1 MALNTNPFVEGIDP
15 TSTFGGYASVL
26 LQLIRQAIPSSTY
39 GMVLF
44 DTTAP
49 DVTGSNAWRKTCIW
63 LNLTNPNIPTVN
75 VYKEGTSPGWV
86 NTNSIIANGS
96 ISTAMII
103 NGAVTLPKLS
113 VSGGA
118 ALDLIRVNAT
128 TTAFEFVNIASLIT
142 VGSIPVGSII
152 TTGIPPG
159 QLRFAGVFGPT
170 TAQWLTPISI
180 INALVDGSI
189 NPDLIAPPGALAAR
203 SKFLTAR
210 TADTFATY
218 RFFEPNVD
226 MLNDTLSGGKL
237 QNGTVSPSKIESA
250 GVPDGYLMGKVAGV
264 PDWVAPPAIPVAPMT
279 REFAFIT
286 GTDTLPI
293 VGDNQIFVGTALT
306 QPTVNAQ
313 WNAAAGSYTVLNT
326 GYFKITACI
335 NARSA
340 DPTLVTHL
348 SIILRKNG
356 ITVNQTE
363 LLEIDE
369 AGLSPSKN
377 FPIVLTHIAKVTV
390 ANTDVF
396 TLHGFNNT
404 TRDVDILQYSSLTI
418 ERIDT
423 L

>member
-63 LNLTNPNIPTVN
+63 LNLVVPGTPTVN
-75 VYKEGTSPGWV
+75 VYKEGGSPGWINV
-86 NTNSIIANGS
+86 NNIIGNGA
-96 ISTAMII
+96 ITTAMIA

-118 ALDLIRVNAT
+118 ALQLIRVNAT
-128 TTAFEFVNIASLIT
+128 NTAFEFVNVASLIT
-142 VGSIPVGSII
+142 IGSIPVGSLI

-159 QLRFAGVFGPT
+159 ELRFAGVFGPT
-170 TAQWLTPISI
+170 TAQWLTAVQI
-180 INALVDGSI
+180 INALADATIS
-189 NPDLIAPPGALAAR
+189 PDLIAPPGALAAR

-250 GVPDGYLMGKVAGV
+250 GIPDGYLMGKVAGV
-264 PDWVAPPAIPVAPMT
+264 PDWVAPAAVAGSVT
-279 REFAFIT
+279 QFVTDLASL
-286 GTDTLPI
+286 GTYVDTAGTFTILNHTLAAMPLMFR
-293 VGDNQIFVGTALT
+293 VVLRCQTPDGGYVNGDEIDITALAET
-306 QPTVNAQ
+306 SASDFTAAFVVHITSTFVQVIRTYGNNVVIRNKTTGAYYAITTPASWRLRLYAMKVN
-313 WNAAAGSYTVLNT
+313 
-326 GYFKITACI
+326 
-335 NARSA
+335 
-340 DPTLVTHL
+340 
-348 SIILRKNG
+348 
-356 ITVNQTE
+356 
-363 LLEIDE
+363 
-369 AGLSPSKN
+369 
-377 FPIVLTHIAKVTV
+377 
-390 ANTDVF
+390 
-396 TLHGFNNT
+396 
-404 TRDVDILQYSSLTI
+404 
-418 ERIDT
+418 
-423 L
+423 

>member
-63 LNLTNPNIPTVN
+63 LNLVVPGTPTVN
-75 VYKEGTSPGWV
+75 VYKEGGSPGWINV
-86 NTNSIIANGS
+86 NNIIGNGA
-96 ISTAMII
+96 ITTAMIA

-118 ALDLIRVNAT
+118 ALQLIRVNAT
-128 TTAFEFVNIASLIT
+128 NTAFEFVSLASLVT
-142 VGSIPVGSII
+142 VGSIPVGSLI

-159 QLRFAGVFGPT
+159 ELRFAGVFGPT
-170 TAQWLTPISI
+170 TAQWLTAVQI
-180 INALVDGSI
+180 INALADATIS
-189 NPDLIAPPGALAAR
+189 PDLIAPPGALAAR

-250 GVPDGYLMGKVAGV
+250 GIPDGYLMGKVGGV
-264 PDWVAPPAIPVAPMT
+264 PDWVAPAAVAGSVT
-279 REFAFIT
+279 QFVTDLASLGTYVDTT
-286 GTDTLPI
+286 GTFTILNHTLAAMPLMFR
-293 VGDNQIFVGTALT
+293 VVLRCQTPDGGYANGDEIDITALAET
-306 QPTVNAQ
+306 SASDFTAAFMVHITSTFVQVIRTYGNNVVIWNKTTGAYYAITTPANWRLRLYAMKVN
-313 WNAAAGSYTVLNT
+313 
-326 GYFKITACI
+326 
-335 NARSA
+335 
-340 DPTLVTHL
+340 
-348 SIILRKNG
+348 
-356 ITVNQTE
+356 
-363 LLEIDE
+363 
-369 AGLSPSKN
+369 
-377 FPIVLTHIAKVTV
+377 
-390 ANTDVF
+390 
-396 TLHGFNNT
+396 
-404 TRDVDILQYSSLTI
+404 
-418 ERIDT
+418 
-423 L
+423 

>member
-1 MALNTNPFVEGIDP
+1 MIADYNP
-15 TSTFGGYASVL
+15 A
-26 LQLIRQAIPSSTY
+26 
-39 GMVLF
+39 
-44 DTTAP
+44 
-49 DVTGSNAWRKTCIW
+49 
-63 LNLTNPNIPTVN
+63 
-75 VYKEGTSPGWV
+75 
-86 NTNSIIANGS
+86 
-96 ISTAMII
+96 II
-103 NGAVTLPKLS
+103 NTGVTLPKLS
-113 VSGGA
+113 PAGGT
-118 ALDLIRVNAT
+118 ALQLIRVNAT
-128 TTAFEFVNIASLIT
+128 ATNFEFVSLASLVT
-142 VGSIPVGSII
+142 VGSIPVGSLI

-170 TAQWLTPISI
+170 TAQWLQPIQI

-189 NPDLIAPPGALAAR
+189 NPDLIAVPGALFTR

-210 TADTFATY
+210 TADTFAAY

-237 QNGTVSPSKIESA
+237 QNGTVSPSKIEAA
-250 GVPDGYLMGKVAGV
+250 GVPDGYLLGKVAGV
-264 PDWVAPPAIPVAPMT
+264 PDWVAPPTIPVAPMT

-286 GTDTLPI
+286 GTDTLAAI
-293 VGDNQIFVGTALT
+293 GTVQIFVGTALT
-306 QPTVNAQ
+306 QPAVNAQ

-335 NARSA
+335 NSESA
-340 DPTLVTHL
+340 NPTLPTHL

-356 ITVNQTE
+356 ITVNQTH

-369 AGLSPSKN
+369 GTLSASKT

-390 ANTDVF
+390 ANSDVF

-404 TRDVDILQYSSLTI
+404 AQDVKILQYSSLTI